1 MVCSRCGSST
11 PPRDGVCVVCG
22 APMAPA
28 TGRAPGHTPR
38 PPTGPITGPIADPAS
53 GAGTG
58 PLSRPHEG
66 ETQLGL
72 TPVPPASGSGGEGAG
87 RTSGQG
93 FLNPGHDFGARYHII
108 RLLGAGGMG
117 AVYQAWDRTL
127 EVAVAIKIMRPQA
140 AASPGETVAAER
152 RFKRELLLAR
162 QVTHKNVVRI
172 HDLGEIDGI
181 TYITMPYVQGSDL
194 ASIIRREGRLPVD
207 RTLAIAKQI
216 GAGLVAAHDAGVI
229 HRDLKPANIMIDADD
244 IALIMD
250 FGIARS
256 AAGGMTMTV
265 GAGVG
270 TIEYM
275 APEQARGEAVDQR
288 ADIYAFG
295 LMVNDM
301 LLGRRQSGEST
312 AVAELMAR
320 IRQAPDSV
328 RSIDPTIPVFLDT
341 LVTHC
346 LAPSP
351 AARPERMK
359 DVLAELEAGEHGG
372 RTTAIPV
379 IAPTSATSPAA
390 VDVPAPASRPRMAR
404 WVIAAAAV
412 IVLAGAAWMLRGRW
426 SGGSTPPASVGAPI
440 SLAVLPFRNASGD
453 PTLDSLGSSLSQVLG
468 TELGQSSRV
477 RMVPSDRMHQVLQ
490 DLKIE
495 PNSTLA
501 PQELARVADFTNARR
516 VLWGQYSRFGNA
528 IRIDATLQDLDG
540 GQSVPLNA
548 MAANEASLL
557 TAIGQL
563 TDAVRESLAHGSSD
577 MLSELKA
584 TSWKPSTSSFDA
596 LRLYNEGVRLSEQGA
611 HQDAQKS
618 FAAATKADGNF
629 ALGYSG
635 LARAYSTLGY
645 DNEAV
650 QNSNR
655 AMSLS
660 DALPPYERY
669 LISANHYRIV
679 NDTAKAIDAYEN
691 LAKAA
696 PNSATVEFDLGGL
709 YEQSGDLDKARAH
722 FAKVV
727 ALDPKFVEGQLALG
741 RVDIKRGHAQDAL
754 APLNTALTI
763 AIQLNHDEVR
773 ANTLQAIGIAYKQLD
788 RLDEALK
795 NYQESLDI
803 KQRLGNKR
811 GMAGS
816 QSEIAQVQERQ
827 GKLKEAEQSYQA
839 ALKLQR
845 EIGDKAGMST
855 TLINLAGLMNE
866 TLGRPDDALPL
877 LREALQLR
885 RDAGNPAGEAM
896 VLNNIGNVYL
906 AKGDF
911 AEAQTY
917 FERTL
922 ELREKASVRP
932 KDLADTLH
940 NLGETLSKEGRYDQA
955 LAQYLRAIDLRRNS
969 GDKRGAAIESYSMGT
984 VFDAQGRYGAAVK
997 AKEEALQNFR
1007 ELKQQDAW
1015 LAEILGGYGYSLSLA
1030 GRSDDSAKPLDEALG
1045 VARALQNPVLIAQT
1059 LRFQSARLFYAGDG
1073 TGAIPL
1079 ADQATEAASKASDK
1093 SLQLAAQVM
1102 AATTAAAGQPTQ
1114 ALAARLAKLSQDADA
1129 IGLPSMA
1136 VECTVAR
1143 AGVLLKL
1150 GDRDG
1155 SRREADRALAR
1166 AETLGF
1172 RVLAAKAH
1180 YLRAEALRSAGDA
1193 DAKREYGLAVRLL
1206 NDLSRE
1212 DGNQNVLKRA
1222 DLSAIYQDAKTRS

>member
-1 MVCSRCGSST
+1 M
-11 PPRDGVCVVCG
+11 
-22 APMAPA
+22 
-28 TGRAPGHTPR
+28 
-38 PPTGPITGPIADPAS
+38 
-53 GAGTG
+53 
-58 PLSRPHEG
+58 
-66 ETQLGL
+66 
-72 TPVPPASGSGGEGAG
+72 
-87 RTSGQG
+87 
-93 FLNPGHDFGARYHII
+93 
-108 RLLGAGGMG
+108 
-117 AVYQAWDRTL
+117 
-127 EVAVAIKIMRPQA
+127 
-140 AASPGETVAAER
+140 
-152 RFKRELLLAR
+152 
-162 QVTHKNVVRI
+162 
-172 HDLGEIDGI
+172 
-181 TYITMPYVQGSDL
+181 
-194 ASIIRREGRLPVD
+194 
-207 RTLAIAKQI
+207 
-216 GAGLVAAHDAGVI
+216 
-229 HRDLKPANIMIDADD
+229 
-244 IALIMD
+244 
-250 FGIARS
+250 
-256 AAGGMTMTV
+256 
-265 GAGVG
+265 
-270 TIEYM
+270 
-275 APEQARGEAVDQR
+275 
-288 ADIYAFG
+288 
-295 LMVNDM
+295 
-301 LLGRRQSGEST
+301 
-312 AVAELMAR
+312 
-320 IRQAPDSV
+320 
-328 RSIDPTIPVFLDT
+328 RSIDPTIPAWLDA
-341 LVTHC
+341 LVTRC

-351 AARPERMK
+351 AARYERMK
-359 DVLAELEAGEHGG
+359 DVLAELEAGDHDG

-379 IAPTSATSPAA
+379 IAPDGR
-390 VDVPAPASRPRMAR
+390 DVGGADRRACAPPRGQDTAR
-404 WVIAAAAV
+404 WLIVAAAV

-426 SGGSTPPASVGAPI
+426 SGGSTPPAAVGAPI

-516 VLWGQYSRFGNA
+516 VLWGQYSRFGDA
-528 IRIDATLQDLDG
+528 IRIDATLQDLDS

-548 MAANEASLL
+548 MAANDASLL

-629 ALGYSG
+629 ALAYSG

-679 NDTAKAIDAYEN
+679 NDTAKAIEAYEN

-754 APLNTALTI
+754 APLNTALTL

-816 QSEIAQVQERQ
+816 LSEIAQVQERQ

-855 TLINLAGLMNE
+855 TLINLAGLLNE

-906 AKGDF
+906 AKGDYS
-911 AEAQTY
+911 EAQTY

-922 ELREKASVRP
+922 ELREKANVRP

-955 LAQYLRAIDLRRNS
+955 LAQYLRAHRFAPQLGRQAGRGHRVLQHGDGLRRA
-969 GDKRGAAIESYSMGT
+969 GPVRRRREGQGGGAPELPR
-984 VFDAQGRYGAAVK
+984 VEAAG
-997 AKEEALQNFR
+997 L
-1007 ELKQQDAW
+1007 
-1015 LAEILGGYGYSLSLA
+1015 
-1030 GRSDDSAKPLDEALG
+1030 
-1045 VARALQNPVLIAQT
+1045 VARRDSQRLRLQPESRRTHRTMPPSRWTRRWASRAHCRIRSSSPRRCAFRRRGSSMRAT
-1059 LRFQSARLFYAGDG
+1059 RRARSRSRIRQPRRRQRRRTRACSSRRRSW
-1073 TGAIPL
+1073 PRRR
-1079 ADQATEAASKASDK
+1079 
-1093 SLQLAAQVM
+1093 
-1102 AATTAAAGQPTQ
+1102 AAAGQPTQ

-1150 GDRDG
+1150 GDRAG

-1172 RVLAAKAH
+1172 RRPRGQGALPARRGHARDRRRRGETRVRARRAAT
-1180 YLRAEALRSAGDA
+1180 E
-1193 DAKREYGLAVRLL
+1193 
-1206 NDLSRE
+1206 
-1212 DGNQNVLKRA
+1212 
-1222 DLSAIYQDAKTRS
+1222 

>member
-1 MVCSRCGSST
+1 
-11 PPRDGVCVVCG
+11 
-22 APMAPA
+22 
-28 TGRAPGHTPR
+28 
-38 PPTGPITGPIADPAS
+38 
-53 GAGTG
+53 
-58 PLSRPHEG
+58 
-66 ETQLGL
+66 
-72 TPVPPASGSGGEGAG
+72 
-87 RTSGQG
+87 
-93 FLNPGHDFGARYHII
+93 
-108 RLLGAGGMG
+108 
-117 AVYQAWDRTL
+117 
-127 EVAVAIKIMRPQA
+127 
-140 AASPGETVAAER
+140 
-152 RFKRELLLAR
+152 
-162 QVTHKNVVRI
+162 
-172 HDLGEIDGI
+172 
-181 TYITMPYVQGSDL
+181 
-194 ASIIRREGRLPVD
+194 
-207 RTLAIAKQI
+207 
-216 GAGLVAAHDAGVI
+216 
-229 HRDLKPANIMIDADD
+229 
-244 IALIMD
+244 
-250 FGIARS
+250 
-256 AAGGMTMTV
+256 
-265 GAGVG
+265 
-270 TIEYM
+270 
-275 APEQARGEAVDQR
+275 
-288 ADIYAFG
+288 
-295 LMVNDM
+295 
-301 LLGRRQSGEST
+301 
-312 AVAELMAR
+312 
-320 IRQAPDSV
+320 
-328 RSIDPTIPVFLDT
+328 
-341 LVTHC
+341 
-346 LAPSP
+346 
-351 AARPERMK
+351 
-359 DVLAELEAGEHGG
+359 
-372 RTTAIPV
+372 
-379 IAPTSATSPAA
+379 
-390 VDVPAPASRPRMAR
+390 
-404 WVIAAAAV
+404 
-412 IVLAGAAWMLRGRW
+412 
-426 SGGSTPPASVGAPI
+426 
-440 SLAVLPFRNASGD
+440 
-453 PTLDSLGSSLSQVLG
+453 
-468 TELGQSSRV
+468 
-477 RMVPSDRMHQVLQ
+477 
-490 DLKIE
+490 
-495 PNSTLA
+495 
-501 PQELARVADFTNARR
+501 
-516 VLWGQYSRFGNA
+516 
-528 IRIDATLQDLDG
+528 
-540 GQSVPLNA
+540 
-548 MAANEASLL
+548 L

-629 ALGYSG
+629 ALAYSG

-1030 GRSDDSAKPLDEALG
+1030 GRSDDGAKPLDEALG

-1059 LRFQSARLFYAGDG
+1059 LRFQTARLFYAGDDK
-1073 TGAIPL
+1073 GAIPL
-1079 ADQATEAASKASDK
+1079 ADQATEAASKASVK

-1102 AATTAAAGQPTQ
+1102 AATTTAAGQPTQ

-1180 YLRAEALRSAGDA
+1180 YLRAETLRSAGDA

-1222 DLSAIYQDAKTRS
+1222 DLSAIYADAKTRS